1 MFSRSIPATDNRLM
15 TLGEAFDS
23 IVAGAREGGE
33 WAWSRLYRDLAGPV
47 LGYLRVRGAA
57 DPEAVLG
64 ETFLRIARSLRT
76 FEGNEQQF
84 RSWVFVIAHRL
95 LLDERRTR
103 SRHPEAPDPVAGSD
117 RASPDDVP
125 TAVLDRLGTESVVRL
140 LETLTPE
147 QRDVLALRII
157 GGLTVTETAEAI
169 GKRPGAVKALQRRG
183 LAAIRR
189 RIERSGVP
197 L

>member
-1 MFSRSIPATDNRLM
+1 M

-23 IVAGAREGGE
+23 VLAGAREGAE
-33 WAWSRLYRDLAGPV
+33 WAWTRLYRDVAGPV
-47 LGYLRVRGAA
+47 LGYLQVRGAV
-57 DPEAVLG
+57 DPEGLLG
-64 ETFLRIARSLRT
+64 ETFLRVARSLRT
-76 FEGNEQQF
+76 FEGDERQF

-95 LLDERRTR
+95 LQDERRAR
-103 SRHPEAPDPVAGSD
+103 RRRPEDPDPAAGAD
-117 RASPDDVP
+117 RSAADDVAA
-125 TAVLDRLGTESVVRL
+125 AVMERAGIETVVRL
-140 LETLTPE
+140 LDTLTPE

-157 GGLTVTETAEAI
+157 GGLTVSETAEAI

-189 RIERSGVP
+189 EIERTGVP